1 MMKRPC
7 GGDGGRLRTPLQ
19 HRLTRALAPA
29 ALALAGCA
37 ASPTVEPT
45 AMPPSTSA
53 SPAPTGGRDI
63 ITRPAPRPFTPRGDP
78 EGRAR
83 EFRCAPGLLRG
94 WPLQQPEARGSRG
107 HQLRHRPGW
116 VRHSGPARR
125 LGPARFQ
132 PSFAASFRTSE
143 SCASPRLSAASSPW
157 DTRSCSLQA
166 VGLGPPRNRLE
177 SPWRRTS
184 VIAARQPR

>member
-53 SPAPTGGRDI
+53 SPAPTGGATSSPDPPHGRLPPEVIQKVVRANFGALRACYEDGLFNNPKLEGRVGI
-63 ITRPAPRPFTPRGDP
+63 NFVIGLDGSVTQVQLGGSDLPDPAVVRCILQNFGELRFPPPVGGIVTVGYPIMFSPGGGPGPAPK
-78 EGRAR
+78 
-83 EFRCAPGLLRG
+83 
-94 WPLQQPEARGSRG
+94 
-107 HQLRHRPGW
+107 
-116 VRHSGPARR
+116 
-125 LGPARFQ
+125 
-132 PSFAASFRTSE
+132 
-143 SCASPRLSAASSPW
+143 SP
-157 DTRSCSLQA
+157 
-166 VGLGPPRNRLE
+166 
-177 SPWRRTS
+177 
-184 VIAARQPR
+184 